1 MGLLLSAIL
10 GLGGAMIRLVET
22 RAPSGECAGDL
33 EPGRH
38 EPTPQRSPV
47 GFVFGGLVSGLFWGV
62 LGVTAW
68 LVI

>member
-1 MGLLLSAIL
+1 
-10 GLGGAMIRLVET
+10 MIRLVET

-33 EPGRH
+33 VSGSQEAAHQR
-38 EPTPQRSPV
+38 TPA
-47 GFVFGGLVSGLFWGV
+47 GFVLGGLVSGLFWGV